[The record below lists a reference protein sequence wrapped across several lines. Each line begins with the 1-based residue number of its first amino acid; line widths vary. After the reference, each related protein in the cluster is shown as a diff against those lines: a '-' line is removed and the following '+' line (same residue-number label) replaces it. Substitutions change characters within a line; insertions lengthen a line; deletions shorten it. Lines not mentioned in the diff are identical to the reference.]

1 MFPLKHGNGFEFLA
15 TSFVL
20 CCVRRAALRPVSEPN
35 YLIITFFM
43 SISDPLL
50 IIMAII

>member
-20 CCVRRAALRPVSEPN
+20 CCVRRAAASACV
-35 YLIITFFM
+35 
-43 SISDPLL
+43 
-50 IIMAII
+50 